1 MAASLNE
8 LSTIV
13 REVLQDNGLVI
24 EAATR
29 FEDLPTWNP
38 MDLLAVVVEAECR
51 YDLQFELTE
60 IDRLVTAGDLLQMI
74 MAKQALAAA

>member
-1 MAASLNE
+1 MAASLDE
-8 LSTIV
+8 LSAIV
-13 REVLQDNGLVI
+13 QEVLQDSGLAI

-29 FEDLPTWNP
+29 FEDLPGWDP

-60 IDRLVTAGDLLQMI
+60 IDHLVTAGDLLQMI
-74 MAKQALAAA
+74 IAKQALAAA